1 MDFLIPKN
9 NNQFLVDLIE
19 KYQYS
24 LNQVIFYFK
33 IGNNWKFDK
42 FLDTN
47 ESSNALKNK
56 GLVTSM
62 LKGIQKK

>member
-1 MDFLIPKN
+1 
-9 NNQFLVDLIE
+9 VDLIE

-24 LNQVIFYFK
+24 LSQVVFYFT

-47 ESSNALKNK
+47 ESSNASKNK

-62 LKGIQKK
+62 LKGI